1 MGDTIRIGI
10 IGDFDPEFRSHEATN
25 AAISHAAAALS
36 IHTKV
41 RWLHTTGLSGSD
53 ARAVLEQFDGL
64 WAAPGSPYK
73 NMEGALAAIRFA
85 REQDRPFIGT

>member
-1 MGDTIRIGI
+1 MGDIIRIGI
-10 IGDFDPEFRSHEATN
+10 IGDFDPEFRSHVATN

-36 IHTKV
+36 IDAEV
-41 RWLHTTGLSGSD
+41 RWLPTNNLGGPSD
-53 ARAVLEQFDGL
+53 RTALGEFDGL

-73 NMEGALAAIRFA
+73 NIDGALAAIRFA